1 MGLEYFK
8 TQVLLLHSE
17 QRTLDQLSSSFS
29 SRYAVHTATSGIEA
43 LNTLGAT
50 PIDVIISVHDLPGM
64 TGADALREASKRSP
78 ETVCIL
84 LLGDSTEADSALV
97 DAEQLFRVVRAEPDP
112 ELLRELVD
120 NATRKVRLSALS
132 NSANDGAANLD
143 QPVEEH
149 IVMETAESGLSV
161 ISDGTGRFRV
171 PDELDF
177 ELPPEDMPR
186 NVDILV
192 ITRDE
197 EFLATV
203 KEAARGMHHVRHAA
217 DVDEATRLNR
227 DNDIGVVLTDA
238 AIVSSEINKLIG
250 TLREGRPRLVN
261 IVAGRR
267 DDGDLMMDL
276 INRGSVYRF
285 LLKPVSP
292 GRARLAVEAAIKHHF
307 DAPDEVFVNSDD
319 DFDFPAGSGLSITQR
334 LVSKE
339 FAGKAARG
347 VGAFGRLLSHVGLI
361 AFNLLKSAAR
371 IVLLLVA
378 GGARF
383 FGNLLRAI
391 FLRPKL
397 IAVVLVATGVGVTAW
412 QWERVS
418 PNLMEWLPALQEN
431 VPQPS
436 RQATEPTRNG
446 PGYEYLS
453 AARNARQAGQL
464 YTPPGANAVELYSLA
479 LANGANDA
487 GVVGEYRDLIEDIL
501 DRAEIAVQNRQ
512 VDSAGR
518 ALEIVE
524 QADSNNPRLTELGLA
539 LARIEQTAEL
549 EKAQTAISEGRF
561 EDASKF
567 IGNALALLPS
577 ETSKVEAVRSELD
590 VALGADRVDHLLG
603 LAAAKLRSGDLVAP
617 NGDNARYYFAQALA
631 SDNANESAQ
640 QGLLTVAQQLVSK
653 AITEI
658 DDKRLREAHSLLQDA
673 REIAPEVQGLA
684 AAESRLALA
693 WEQLLEMHDDAAPGS
708 NSKPAVAVARE
719 SGSVEVLG
727 DKAQATDAGI
737 IPDAISQDTIRIE
750 SQASATEPTDATV
763 DSAAVDQEVFDIA
776 SLAAPVSSESN
787 AAKNSSRQPVTL
799 SGEMPE
805 VSFGELQA
813 ITIIEPRFPR
823 AATRRQV
830 TGWVEL
836 RFTVNE
842 TGLVE
847 QVYVVDS
854 EQGSMFNQV
863 SIDAVSQWSF
873 EPVMREGAATPV
885 SSVVRLSFEL
895 R

>member
-17 QRTLDQLSSSFS
+17 QRTLDQLSSGFS

-43 LNTLGAT
+43 LDTLGST

-84 LLGDSTEADSALV
+84 LLGDSAEADSALV
-97 DAEQLFRVVRAEPDP
+97 DAEELFRVVRAEPNPD
-112 ELLRELVD
+112 LLRELVD

-132 NSANDGAANLD
+132 DSANDGAANLD
-143 QPVEEH
+143 EPVEEH

-171 PDELDF
+171 PEELDF
-177 ELPPEDMPR
+177 ELPPEDTPR

-197 EFLATV
+197 DFLATV
-203 KEAARGMHHVRHAA
+203 KEAARGMHYVCHAA
-217 DVDEATRLNR
+217 DVDEAIRLNQ
-227 DNDIGVVLTDA
+227 DNDVGVVLTDA
-238 AIVSSEINKLIG
+238 AIVSSEVNQLIG
-250 TLREGRPRLVN
+250 TLREARPRLVS

-276 INRGSVYRF
+276 INRGRVYRF

-307 DAPDEVFVNSDD
+307 DAPDEVFVNGDD
-319 DFDFPAGSGLSITQR
+319 DFDLTAGNSLSITQR

-339 FAGKAARG
+339 FAGQAARG
-347 VGAFGRLLSHVGLI
+347 IGAFGRILSRIGI
-361 AFNLLKSAAR
+361 MSFNLLRSSAR
-371 IVLLLVA
+371 LVLLLAA
-378 GGARF
+378 GVARF
-383 FGNLLRAI
+383 FGKLFRSVIFRPRLLA
-391 FLRPKL
+391 F
-397 IAVVLVATGVGVTAW
+397 VLVVTAAGVTYW
-412 QWERVS
+412 QWDRVS
-418 PNLMEWLPALQEN
+418 PNLMAWLPASQET
-431 VPQPS
+431 VSQPLPP
-436 RQATEPTRNG
+436 ATEPTRDG

-464 YTPPGANAVELYSLA
+464 FTPPGANAVELYSLA

-501 DRAEIAVQNRQ
+501 DRAEMAIQDGQLGLAE
-512 VDSAGR
+512 R

-539 LARIEQTAEL
+539 LARVEQAAEL
-549 EKAQTAISEGRF
+549 ESARMAISEGRF
-561 EDASKF
+561 ADASRY

-577 ETSKVEAVRSELD
+577 DTSRVDAVRSELD
-590 VALGADRVDHLLG
+590 IALGADRIDHLLG
-603 LAAAKLRSGDLVAP
+603 LADAKLRSGELVTPDA
-617 NGDNARYYFAQALA
+617 DNARYYFERVLA
-631 SDNANESAQ
+631 SDNDNRTAQ
-640 QGLLTVAQQLVSK
+640 QGLLTVAQELVGK
-653 AITEI
+653 AIAEI
-658 DDKRLREAHSLLQDA
+658 DDKRLREAHSLLQVA
-673 REIAPEVQGLA
+673 REIAPDVQGLG
-684 AAESRLALA
+684 AAESRLGLA
-693 WEQLLEMHDDAAPGS
+693 WEQLLEMHNDAAPAA
-708 NSKPAVAVARE
+708 NAKPAVISVRE
-719 SGSVEVLG
+719 QSAAGVVS
-727 DKAQATDAGI
+727 DSAPATDS
-737 IPDAISQDTIRIE
+737 DVVSETIAQETVGTE
-750 SQASATEPTDATV
+750 SQAPEPDMADETGDPELG
-763 DSAAVDQEVFDIA
+763 SQEVFDIGSLVVAA
-776 SLAAPVSSESN
+776 SSASGTADNASTESAAIY
-787 AAKNSSRQPVTL
+787 
-799 SGEMPE
+799 GEVPE
-805 VSFGELQA
+805 VSFGELRP
-813 ITIIEPRFPR
+813 INIIEPRFPR

-836 RFTVNE
+836 RFTINA

-847 QVYVVDS
+847 QVHVVDS
-854 EQGSMFNQV
+854 EQGSMFNRA
-863 SIDAVSQWSF
+863 SIEAVSQWSF
-873 EPVMREGAATPV
+873 EPVSRDGVAIPV